1 MSSKVAVVIPVY
13 KETLNDFE
21 KISLAQVRKILGKYP
36 LIFVAPKGKKFSYFA
51 EGDIVAYFPQKFFEG
66 IVGYNEMMMKPNF
79 YKTFFS
85 YDYILIYQLD
95 AFVFT
100 DKLEYFCSLGYD
112 YTGAH
117 WIYAWTVKILLNDTF
132 YRPRVGNGGFSL
144 RNVKACHDMTTKF
157 AANFKNQFKLNED
170 IFFAY
175 CRIKSNGAFKVAPIS
190 VSYKFSAEFGIERC
204 IKKNGG
210 ELPFGCH
217 AWDKF
222 DRNFYVELFSK
233 FGYDLVPFKNKMSN
247 ITTPTLKAWL
257 TKIAAERLTRRL
269 AKGCSLIE
277 YLPKKNY
284 ESIRVIRDPFTI
296 KIITQLLTEFPSIS
310 DKIFFY
316 NEDETDILINDLT
329 PTKEPHLLITEGG
342 GWTPPYLTLCNAKDF
357 HTANVSLRSIANI

>member
-21 KISLAQVRKILGKYP
+21 KISLAQCRKILGNYP
-36 LIFVAPKGKKFSYFA
+36 LIFVAPKGKKFSYLI
-51 EGDIVAYFPQKFFEG
+51 EGNIIAYFPQKFFEG
-66 IVGYNEMMMKPNF
+66 LDGYNELMITPNF
-79 YKTFFS
+79 YKTFFN

-112 YTGAH
+112 YIGAH
-117 WIYAWTVKILLNDTF
+117 WIYAWTVKIILNDSF

-144 RNVKACHDMTTKF
+144 RNVKACYEMTRKF
-157 AANFKNQFKLNED
+157 AADFKKQTRLNED
-170 IFFAY
+170 VFFA
-175 CRIKSNGAFKVAPIS
+175 CCSVKSNRIFKVAPIS

-217 AWDKF
+217 AWTKF
-222 DRNFYVELFSK
+222 DRDFYIELFSK
-233 FGYDLVPFKNKMSN
+233 FGYDLMPFKNKMST
-247 ITTPTLKAWL
+247 ITKPTLQVWL
-257 TKIAAERLTRRL
+257 KKVAAERLTRRL
-269 AKGCSLIE
+269 AKGCSLIK

-284 ESIRVIRDPFTI
+284 ESICVMRNSATM
-296 KIITQLLTEFPSIS
+296 KIIAQLITEYPLIS

-329 PTKEPHLLITEGG
+329 PAKQPHLLITAWG
-342 GWTPPYLTLCNAKDF
+342 GWRCLFNGHFGTQRNFIRQTFCNF
-357 HTANVSLRSIANI
+357 